1 MARRKLLRLPF
12 LKIKINRQT
21 VFNIFGFLIL
31 GFALI
36 LGLSFLNFF
45 SQDSEGKIL
54 YQLNQLIL
62 KKFGGLAFFIPLILI
77 LVAIHFFNSKKLKI
91 IKFNITLGLILIFI
105 SLLGIFRSG
114 DYGLL
119 IFENLRLD
127 FSFFGSLI
135 ILFFTFLMGLI
146 LFLNTSVDS
155 FFIFIFNILKKIF
168 VFTQNH
174 LFRNILAKKP
184 KIKEP
189 KDFIGDKKTPFI
201 IAPKKMLEINP
212 SVNVSSPSI
221 DKEKTH
227 SKESIEV
234 KPLSTRQK
242 INWVFPSLSMLSDI
256 SQNEADRGDVAR
268 NADIIEK
275 TLDSFGIRARV
286 EEVNP
291 GPTVTQYAI
300 KIAEGTK
307 LSKITALAND
317 LALSLA
323 TPTGTV
329 RIEAPIP
336 GRSFVGIEIPN
347 IRPQIITLK
356 NLLSQQ
362 IFTNNPDPLLVPL
375 GLDVSG
381 NPQAASIG
389 KMPHVLIAGATG
401 SGKSVLL
408 NAWISTFLFRTKPE
422 DLRLILVDPKRVELS
437 LYNGIPHLLSE
448 VIVEAKKI
456 ISALQWTVSEM
467 ENRYKEF
474 AQAGVRNLESY
485 NNLPNVEKKP
495 YIIFII
501 DELAD
506 LMIFAARDA
515 EDLITR
521 IAQMARATGIHLVLA
536 TQRPSVDVI
545 TGLMKANIPTRVAFN
560 VSSMIDSRVII
571 DTPGAE
577 KLLGRG
583 DMLYLPP
590 DQAKPKR
597 IQGPFMT
604 EKDVQKLVEFIK
616 INNPPVHYT
625 TEVVEQK
632 VTFNTRSV
640 GGTFVDEGDKDPL
653 FDEVVKLIINQ
664 DYASASFL
672 QRKFKIGYARAAR
685 LLDQL
690 EAAGYVGPAEGS
702 KPREVIK
709 RLSDQELVS
718 QEITNV

>member
-1 MARRKLLRLPF
+1 MARKRLLRLPF

-21 VFNIFGFLIL
+21 VFNLFGFL
-31 GFALI
+31 LI
-36 LGLSFLNFF
+36 GVSGIIGISFINFF
-45 SQDSEGKIL
+45 SSENEGKIL
-54 YQLNQLIL
+54 YQLNQFLI
-62 KKFGGLAFFIPLILI
+62 KKFAGLALFIPLIL
-77 LVAIHFFNSKKLKI
+77 LFLATHFFNTKKLKI
-91 IKFNITLGLILIFI
+91 IKINITAGLILIFI
-105 SLLGIFRSG
+105 SFLGIFQSG
-114 DYGLL
+114 QYGKL
-119 IFENLRLD
+119 IYDNLRMD
-127 FSFFGSLI
+127 FSSIGAF
-135 ILFFTFLMGLI
+135 LI
-146 LFLNTSVDS
+146 LFTTLIMGLVLFFDTSVDFLFILLGKLIKT
-155 FFIFIFNILKKIF
+155 FFLFIKNYLLKNIFS
-168 VFTQNH
+168 
-174 LFRNILAKKP
+174 KKP
-184 KIKEP
+184 KIKEK
-189 KDFIGDKKTPFI
+189 KDFIEEKKQPLFPTEKKVGINTFST
-201 IAPKKMLEINP
+201 APVKTN
-212 SVNVSSPSI
+212 
-221 DKEKTH
+221 KEELIT
-227 SKESIEV
+227 I
-234 KPLSTRQK
+234 KPLSSSQK
-242 INWVFPSLSMLSDI
+242 TNWVFPSLSILSDI
-256 SQNEADRGDVAR
+256 SQNKADRGDVAR

-291 GPTVTQYAI
+291 GPTVTQYAL

-336 GRSFVGIEIPN
+336 GRSLVGIEIPN
-347 IRPQIITLK
+347 VRPEIASLK
-356 NLLSQQ
+356 NILSTP
-362 IFTNNPDPLLVPL
+362 IFSENTDPLLIPL

-381 NPQAASIG
+381 NPQAASIA

-422 DLRLILVDPKRVELS
+422 DLRLILVDPKRVELT

-448 VIVEAKKI
+448 VIVEAKQI

-467 ENRYKEF
+467 ESRYKEF
-474 AQAGVRNLESY
+474 AKVKARNLEGY
-485 NNLPNVEKKP
+485 NALPDVEKKP

-545 TGLMKANIPTRVAFN
+545 TGLMKANIPTRIAFN

-571 DTPGAE
+571 DMPGAE

-597 IQGPFMT
+597 IQGPFIS

-616 INNPPVHYT
+616 VNNPPVHYT

-632 VTFNTRSV
+632 VNV
-640 GGTFVDEGDKDPL
+640 GSHGISGSFVDEGDKDPL
-653 FDEVVKLIINQ
+653 FEEVVNLIIHQ

-685 LLDQL
+685 ILDQL
-690 EAAGYVGPAEGS
+690 EAAGYIGPAEGS

-709 RLSDQELVS
+709 RMISNESNNGDIENKNDIQNS
-718 QEITNV
+718 

>member
-1 MARRKLLRLPF
+1 MGRRKKLFRLPF
-12 LKIKINRQT
+12 LKMKINRQT
-21 VFNIFGFLIL
+21 VFNLFGFFLVGAAAI
-31 GFALI
+31 F
-36 LGLSFLNFF
+36 GLSFIQIF
-45 SQDSEGKIL
+45 SSENEGKIL
-54 YQLNQLIL
+54 NQINRILIEG
-62 KKFGGLAFFIPLILI
+62 FGGLALFVPLIFLFI
-77 LVAIHFFNSKKLKI
+77 ASHFFNSRRLKI
-91 IKFNITLGLILIFI
+91 IKANITLGIFLIFI

-114 DYGLL
+114 KYGGL
-119 IFENLRLD
+119 IADNLKMD
-127 FSFFGSLI
+127 FSSFGGFLI
-135 ILFFTFLMGLI
+135 LLVTFIMGLTLFFD
-146 LFLNTSVDS
+146 TSIDI
-155 FFIFIFNILKKIF
+155 FFIFIFNLFKKLYGIIKNY
-168 VFTQNH
+168 V
-174 LFRNILAKKP
+174 LRNLLTRKP
-184 KIKEP
+184 KIKET
-189 KDFIGDKKTPFI
+189 KDFIEEKKTPLFQSEKKTTVSQSLI
-201 IAPKKMLEINP
+201 PTVKSKSEEPIAI
-212 SVNVSSPSI
+212 
-221 DKEKTH
+221 
-227 SKESIEV
+227 
-234 KPLSTRQK
+234 KPLSSSQK
-242 INWVFPSLSMLSDI
+242 INWVFPPLSLLSDI
-256 SQNEADRGDVAR
+256 SQKEADRGDVAK

-286 EEVNP
+286 DEINP
-291 GPTVTQYAI
+291 GPTVTQYAL

-336 GRSFVGIEIPN
+336 GRALVGIEIPN
-347 IRPQIITLK
+347 IRPEIASLK
-356 NLLSQQ
+356 NILSTP
-362 IFTNNPDPLLVPL
+362 IFTGSNDPLLIPL

-381 NPQAASIG
+381 RPHAASIS

-422 DLRLILVDPKRVELS
+422 DLRLILVDPKRVELT

-448 VIVEAKKI
+448 VIVEAKQI
-456 ISALQWTVSEM
+456 ISALQWTVAEM

-474 AQAGVRNLESY
+474 AKVKARNLESY
-485 NNLPNVEKKP
+485 NVLPGVEKKP

-506 LMIFAARDA
+506 LMVFAARDA

-545 TGLMKANIPTRVAFN
+545 TGLMKANIPTRIAFN

-571 DTPGAE
+571 DMPGAE

-597 IQGPFMT
+597 IQGPFIS

-616 INNPPVHYT
+616 VNNPPVHYT

-632 VTFNTRSV
+632 VSV
-640 GGTFVDEGDKDPL
+640 TSHGVSGTFVDEGDKDPL
-653 FDEVVKLIINQ
+653 FDEVVNLIIHQ

-685 LLDQL
+685 ILDQL

-709 RLSDQELVS
+709 RAAVDQKENIDKN
-718 QEITNV
+718 EI

>member
-21 VFNIFGFLIL
+21 VFNLFGFL
-31 GFALI
+31 LI
-36 LGLSFLNFF
+36 GVSAITGLSFINFF
-45 SQDSEGKIL
+45 SSQNEGKIL
-54 YQLNQLIL
+54 YQLNQLL
-62 KKFGGLAFFIPLILI
+62 VEKFAGLAVFIPLII
-77 LVAIHFFNSKKLKI
+77 LFFATHFFNTKKLKI
-91 IKFNITLGLILIFI
+91 IKANITLGMILIFI
-105 SLLGIFRSG
+105 SLLGIFHSG
-114 DYGLL
+114 QYGNL
-119 IFENLRLD
+119 IYDNLRMD
-127 FSFFGSLI
+127 FSSFGAFLI
-135 ILFFTFLMGLI
+135 LLVTLLMGLV
-146 LFLNTSVDS
+146 LFFNTSVD
-155 FFIFIFNILKKIF
+155 FLFILLGKLIEAVFLFIK
-168 VFTQNH
+168 NH
-174 LFRNILAKKP
+174 LLKSLFSKKP
-184 KIKEP
+184 KIKEK
-189 KDFIGDKKTPFI
+189 KDFIEEKKLPLFPTEKKAIATTPSTTP
-201 IAPKKMLEINP
+201 AKA
-212 SVNVSSPSI
+212 
-221 DKEKTH
+221 DKE
-227 SKESIEV
+227 EPISI
-234 KPLSTRQK
+234 KPLSSSQK
-242 INWVFPSLSMLSDI
+242 INWVFPPLSILSEI
-256 SQNEADRGDVAR
+256 AQNTADRGDVAR

-275 TLDSFGIRARV
+275 TLESFGIRARV

-291 GPTVTQYAI
+291 GPTVTQYAL

-347 IRPQIITLK
+347 IRPEIASLK
-356 NLLSQQ
+356 NILATPL
-362 IFTNNPDPLLVPL
+362 FTESTDPLLIPL

-381 NPQAASIG
+381 NPQAASIN

-422 DLRLILVDPKRVELS
+422 DLRLILVDPKRVELT

-448 VIVEAKKI
+448 VIVEAKQI
-456 ISALQWTVSEM
+456 ISALQWTVAEM

-474 AQAGVRNLESY
+474 AKVKARNLESY
-485 NNLPNVEKKP
+485 NALPGVEKKP

-506 LMIFAARDA
+506 LMVFAARDA

-545 TGLMKANIPTRVAFN
+545 TGLMKANIPTRIAFN

-571 DTPGAE
+571 DMPGAE

-597 IQGPFMT
+597 IQGPFIS

-616 INNPPVHYT
+616 VNNPPVHYT

-632 VTFNTRSV
+632 VSIGSHGV
-640 GGTFVDEGDKDPL
+640 SGTFVDEGEKDPL
-653 FDEVVKLIINQ
+653 FDEVVNLIIHQ

-685 LLDQL
+685 ILDQL

-709 RLSDQELVS
+709 R
-718 QEITNV
+718 NVESANPSVETESEV